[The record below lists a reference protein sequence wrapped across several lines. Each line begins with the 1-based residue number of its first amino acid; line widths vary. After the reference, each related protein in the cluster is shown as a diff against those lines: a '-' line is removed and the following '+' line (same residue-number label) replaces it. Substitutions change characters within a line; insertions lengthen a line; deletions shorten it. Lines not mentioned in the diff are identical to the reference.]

1 MKDRY
6 IRNAG
11 SSVELF
17 LDGDKDGIKNFLQR
31 LKKEHP
37 PLANLMEVIVKNKE
51 TCERFEDGKFADL
64 NGIERKLLESFQK
77 PIVVLKKKTGAA
89 VYKFQTG

>member
-1 MKDRY
+1 
-6 IRNAG
+6 
-11 SSVELF
+11 
-17 LDGDKDGIKNFLQR
+17 
-31 LKKEHP
+31 
-37 PLANLMEVIVKNKE
+37 MEVIVKNKE